1 MLNGLGGTFFKQ
13 LADGRWACFFL
24 FGGKKGR
31 ILPSEATGWLIR
43 RVSGTSALLG
53 ASVLLGLAIFWATY
67 LLGALWLRRRYRQLP
82 VTEEPLSTEETV
94 PESRATVW
102 CVFMGT
108 VAMSFGAGYFLALN
122 DPSAVRILG
131 LGLGAVGIFAV
142 ILNRLLIAAHR

>member
-1 MLNGLGGTFFKQ
+1 M
-13 LADGRWACFFL
+13 
-24 FGGKKGR
+24 
-31 ILPSEATGWLIR
+31 
-43 RVSGTSALLG
+43 SGTSALLG